1 MAISRGPRRL
11 AGLQRTRAAYANEAA
26 LAISGRAA
34 RRGRR
39 LRDPGARPAP
49 PHIAGSA
56 LFGARL
62 RPGGPGAA
70 LAAAAARTQA
80 QAANFE
86 CLRRRPR
93 PAPRPPAAARRPSR
107 SGRPRAGLRPAPLSL
122 RGARAPSLLLSGRG
136 GPAGRLPPL
145 VLGVSPHAGPAW
157 AQVVSQSP
165 DLLSGLVSALRAP
178 PAAGPARRLAAG
190 AERSAHAGV
199 AGLRQD
205 QLSGSE
211 AARAARLLP
220 SPPLGPPPL
229 RSHPCLPAA
238 AAPPPTPGP
247 STPERPPR
255 PPPPPGLPR
264 PFARPPGLRAAC
276 GSLNPGTG
284 RGPRGFASHPQ
295 FRSLMG
301 AVPGACGVGRE
312 RRVPGGLA
320 TESSK
325 STKVPRVAHR
335 VLDFWG

>member
-80 QAANFE
+80 QSV
-86 CLRRRPR
+86 C
-93 PAPRPPAAARRPSR
+93 AAARAPRRAPPPPPGAPPGAGGR
-107 SGRPRAGLRPAPLSL
+107 GQGSGRRLCLSGALGRRASCSPGAEGRPAACLHWSSAFLRTPAPLGLRWCPSL
-122 RGARAPSLLLSGRG
+122 RTFSPGSCPLFG
-136 GPAGRLPPL
+136 LP
-145 VLGVSPHAGPAW
+145 
-157 AQVVSQSP
+157 
-165 DLLSGLVSALRAP
+165 RR
-178 PAAGPARRLAAG
+178 PARPGGSRP
-190 AERSAHAGV
+190 ERSGV
-199 AGLRQD
+199 RTPGWRD
-205 QLSGSE
+205 FGKTNFPVRKRRGPRGS
-211 AARAARLLP
+211 
-220 SPPLGPPPL
+220 SPPLPSDPLPSAPTPVSPPP
-229 RSHPCLPAA
+229 PP
-238 AAPPPTPGP
+238 PPPTPGP